1 MTETGTIERISD
13 GTRVGEVQLLATVAK
28 ELNRQA
34 EEAGLAVDCIVSSS
48 TTTGLTVAE
57 QRFGVDRI
65 FPCPL
70 DFSWAVGRVLR
81 QVEPN
86 LLVLGELEL
95 WPNLLAA
102 AAERGVPVAIVNGR
116 MSPRSFRG
124 FSRVRRLAAILR
136 LAGGLDRSRSQ
147 QVRDVRAVIEDDRV
161 TLVTM
166 AVEEPQVDI
175 WGAERRRQLFEQVF
189 GMPVTIGWEGHPTA
203 QSA

>member
-1 MTETGTIERISD
+1 RNS
-13 GTRVGEVQLLATVAK
+13 QLPGV
-28 ELNRQA
+28 RQH
-34 EEAGLAVDCIVSSS
+34 D
-48 TTTGLTVAE
+48 
-57 QRFGVDRI
+57 
-65 FPCPL
+65 
-70 DFSWAVGRVLR
+70 
-81 QVEPN
+81 
-86 LLVLGELEL
+86 LEL
-95 WPNLLAA
+95 IANVARYH
-102 AAERGVPVAIVNGR
+102 RGA
-116 MSPRSFRG
+116 SPKKKHDSFRRLSSG
-124 FSRVRRLAAILR
+124 EKERVRRLAAILR